1 MGDLER
7 RVEKLEG
14 KVGVSPVEPRF
25 IVHTLVERNEEGVVM
40 ERHPTPEALEKA
52 QKEAIEKNP
61 GRNIYILYYFE
72 DYYYEP
78 FSPQQHG
85 D

>member
-1 MGDLER
+1 MRDLGNR
-7 RVEKLEG
+7 IEKLEE
-14 KVGVSPVEPRF
+14 KVGVSPGEPRF
-25 IVHTLVERNEEGVVM
+25 IVHSLVERNEEGVVM

-61 GRNIYILYYFE
+61 GRDIYSLYDSE
-72 DYYYEP
+72 DYCYEP
-78 FSPQQHG
+78 IILEEHG

>member
-14 KVGVSPVEPRF
+14 KVGISPREPRF

-40 ERHPTPEALEKA
+40 ERHPTPETLEKA
-52 QKEAIEKNP
+52 KKEAIERNP
-61 GRNIYILYYFE
+61 GSDIYILFDFD

-78 FSPQQHG
+78 FSPKQHG
-85 D
+85 Y